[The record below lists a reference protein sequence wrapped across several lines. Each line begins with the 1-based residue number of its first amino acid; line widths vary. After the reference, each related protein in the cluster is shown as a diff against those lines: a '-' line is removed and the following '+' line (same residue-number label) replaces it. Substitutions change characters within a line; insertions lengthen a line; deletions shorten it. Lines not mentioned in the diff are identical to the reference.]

1 VNLKLP
7 PILRNFYL
15 LSGLGFLLWIFLL
28 DSNDLITQYNRQER
42 LKNLQKTK
50 EFYNKRIQ
58 EIQADR
64 KELSRNPLV
73 FEKFARERHFFK
85 KPKEDVYVIE
95 LEEKTDKNAPDTKAT
110 KPSK

>member
-7 PILRNFYL
+7 PIFRNFYL
-15 LSGLGFLLWIFLL
+15 LTGLGFLLWIFLL
-28 DSNDLITQYNRQER
+28 DSNDMITQYNRQER
-42 LKNLQKTK
+42 LKTLQKTK

-64 KELSRNPLV
+64 KELSRNPQV

-95 LEEKTDKNAPDTKAT
+95 LEEKTDKNSSNQKSE
-110 KPSK
+110 K